1 MAKKTTKK
9 VTKKET
15 KKEKI
20 DKSKKLIQAL
30 KTTVPK
36 YMKTLK
42 MVNFQNSQSQ
52 IVPLV
57 TSFMI
62 KN

>member
-1 MAKKTTKK
+1 MAKKVTKK

-30 KTTVPK
+30 KNHGKNTRK
-36 YMKTLK
+36 
-42 MVNFQNSQSQ
+42 
-52 IVPLV
+52 
-57 TSFMI
+57 I
-62 KN
+62 KKKNLD

>member
-1 MAKKTTKK
+1 MAKKVTKK

-30 KTTVPK
+30 
-36 YMKTLK
+36 
-42 MVNFQNSQSQ
+42 
-52 IVPLV
+52 IVLSV